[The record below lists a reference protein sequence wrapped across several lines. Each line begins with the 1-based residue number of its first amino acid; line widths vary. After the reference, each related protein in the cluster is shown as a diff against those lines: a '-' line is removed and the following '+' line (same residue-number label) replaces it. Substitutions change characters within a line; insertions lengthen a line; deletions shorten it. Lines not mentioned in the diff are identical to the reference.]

1 MNWLWAYFRRKVAE
15 SILAGVHDALASAD
29 GITGLTDEDAAKTLR
44 AIAGAGG
51 PVSQPAA
58 ALPPPPPPPPLTAP
72 GSNGPSAVTEP
83 PRRGLGHPRKFQE
96 PPEPQG

>member
-29 GITGLTDEDAAKTLR
+29 GTTGLTDEDAARALR
-44 AIAGAGG
+44 AIAGAGDTAAQPLPPQLAAPSG
-51 PVSQPAA
+51 NGPAA
-58 ALPPPPPPPPLTAP
+58 I
-72 GSNGPSAVTEP
+72 TEP
-83 PRRGLGHPRKFQE
+83 PRRGPGRPRKFQE

>member
-29 GITGLTDEDAAKTLR
+29 GTTGLTDEDAAKALR
-44 AIAGAGG
+44 AIAGAGN
-51 PVSQPAA
+51 PAA
-58 ALPPPPPPPPLTAP
+58 QIATVPPPPQLAP
-72 GSNGPSAVTEP
+72 SGNGPAAITEP
-83 PRRGLGHPRKFQE
+83 PRKGPGRPRKFQE